1 MHTEQQI
8 SEGYKQTSVGVIP
21 TGWNYT
27 EFANFV
33 TLSKKKYNPNESE
46 VLPCIELEHFN
57 QEIGSLNGWTFSN
70 FQKSTKNVFEIGDI
84 LFGKLRPYLR
94 KFWLAEFDGV
104 CSSEVW
110 VLKPQ
115 KNISNDFIY
124 RTIQSNRF
132 IQIAN
137 VSSGSKMPRADW
149 DYVSEFPFLL
159 PPLPEQ
165 QKIAEILSAWDK
177 AIETCQKI
185 IEEMKRRNK
194 RLLNEIINSNLDEKV
209 ELGKLGKTFN
219 GLVNKTKDDFG
230 SGKPYISYLNVFQN
244 FQTANNFQLVSILK
258 DENQQ
263 RIKYG
268 DILFTV
274 SSETPEEVGM
284 SSVVLFEP
292 QELYLNSFCFGL
304 RLYNFETL
312 SARYASY
319 YFRSSLFRRQVCRLA
334 QGATRY
340 NLSKTEFLKIEIAI
354 AKIDSQNK
362 IADILDTAA
371 SELKHYEE
379 KLANLKLQKKGL
391 MQQLLTGKV
400 RVRI

>member
-400 RVRI
+400 RTL